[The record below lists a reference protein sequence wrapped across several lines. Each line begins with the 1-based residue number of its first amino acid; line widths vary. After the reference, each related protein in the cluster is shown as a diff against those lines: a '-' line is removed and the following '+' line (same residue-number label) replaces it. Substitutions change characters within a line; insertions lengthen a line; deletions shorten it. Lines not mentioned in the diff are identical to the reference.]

1 MKNHHAICRAAFPG
15 RALGRLSSLDG
26 ERVGVLSVSREA
38 RFTLALTLTL
48 SPGEREQL
56 CASLDSPGD
65 SRVISASWSCAEK
78 AAPKPNRSALPQRGQ
93 RFSLSWGRGLG

>member
-26 ERVGVLSVSREA
+26 ERVEVLSGSREA
-38 RFTLALTLTL
+38 RFALTLTL

-56 CASLDSPGD
+56 CASLESPGD

-78 AAPKPNRSALPQRGQ
+78 AAPKPNRSASPKRGEW
-93 RFSLSWGRGLG
+93 FSLSWGRGLG